1 MGTSRWYAQAVGE
14 LRATRAALPPPIPD
28 AWSGLTPQEQ
38 RVAEAVGPGGTDRQV
53 AAELFLSA
61 RTVGYHL
68 ATIYWK
74 LAVSNRTALA
84 ARLAQATSADGQA
97 GPG

>member
-1 MGTSRWYAQAVGE
+1 MADAV
-14 LRATRAALPPPIPD
+14 AA
-28 AWSGLTPQEQ
+28 
-38 RVAEAVGPGGTDRQV
+38 GGTDRQV

-68 ATIYWK
+68 ASVYRK
-74 LAVSNRTALA
+74 LGVANRTALA
-84 ARLAQATSADGQA
+84 ARLAQAKAAGGQA